1 MIPLPAHPAQ
11 QDPDS
16 PIQDEQSAIWD
27 IADDCAIKTAI
38 LLHETLSATE
48 DELQQTLE
56 IVRDTHASGKP
67 CEFIEVLARVQ
78 GHPEERIG
86 AAILNL
92 SNRMS
97 MAIQPHIPII
107 PFGGK
112 LIAPTT
118 FYESYQHL
126 HVLAKLLLTPVLYA
140 EDTDAMGVG
149 SINPLTANML
159 GENIIS
165 TVHRRLAIRPFVCT
179 ARLDYETWT
188 FLTRKHFEL

>member
-1 MIPLPAHPAQ
+1 MITLPVHPAQ

-16 PIQDEQSAIWD
+16 PVQDEQSAIWD

-67 CEFIEVLARVQ
+67 CEFIEMLARVQ
-78 GHPEERIG
+78 GHAEEHIG
-86 AAILNL
+86 SAIMNL
-92 SNRMS
+92 SNRMA
-97 MAIQPHIPII
+97 MAIQPHIPVI
-107 PFGGK
+107 PFAGK
-112 LIAPTT
+112 LIAPTA
-118 FYESYQHL
+118 FYESFDQL
-126 HVLAKLLLTPVLYA
+126 LVLGKLLLCPVLYA
-140 EDTDAMGVG
+140 EDTDAMCVG
-149 SINPLTANML
+149 SINPLAANML

-165 TVHRRLAIRPFVCT
+165 TVHRRLGIRPFVCA
-179 ARLDYETWT
+179 ARLDYETWS